1 MYFIIFSGDIMD
13 SEEIIKRIKRKRQNY
28 FNNVDNKKNSK
39 YISNLFTRTLI
50 AVIVVL
56 ISAIYVNAS
65 DKNLKS
71 YKENLFEKSLSFNKV
86 SSAYNKVFGNVMPLE
101 LDKGTTKSVFNEG
114 ISYSDITKYENGYKL
129 TLTNN
134 MVTSLYD
141 GIVVFIGEKEGY
153 GNTIIV
159 QGSNGVDI
167 WYGNVTNVGVSLYD
181 YIDKDTMLG
190 ESVDSN
196 LYLVF
201 NKENQFLGYEE
212 YLK

>member
-1 MYFIIFSGDIMD
+1 MD
-13 SEEIIKRIKRKRQNY
+13 SEDIIKRIKQKRKNY
-28 FNNVDNKKNSK
+28 FGNLEIKKSNK

-56 ISAIYVNAS
+56 VSAIYVNMN

-71 YKENLFEKSLSFNKV
+71 YKENLFEKSFSFNKV
-86 SSAYNKVFGNVMPLE
+86 SSTYNKLFGSVMPLE
-101 LDKGTTKSVFNEG
+101 LDKGTTKTVFNEG

-141 GIVVFIGEKEGY
+141 GIIVFIGEKEGY

-181 YIDKDTMLG
+181 YINKDTMLG
-190 ESVDSN
+190 ESIDSN

-201 NKENQFLGYEE
+201 NKENQYLGYEE

>member
-39 YISNLFTRTLI
+39 YISNLFTRTLV

-71 YKENLFEKSLSFNKV
+71 FKENLFEKSLSFNKV

-114 ISYSDITKYENGYKL
+114 ISYSDITNYENGYKL
-129 TLTNN
+129 TLTNS

>member
-39 YISNLFTRTLI
+39 YISNLFTRTLV

-71 YKENLFEKSLSFNKV
+71 FKENLFEKSLSFNKV

-141 GIVVFIGEKEGY
+141 GIVVFIGEKEGF

>member
-1 MYFIIFSGDIMD
+1 
-13 SEEIIKRIKRKRQNY
+13 
-28 FNNVDNKKNSK
+28 
-39 YISNLFTRTLI
+39 
-50 AVIVVL
+50 
-56 ISAIYVNAS
+56 
-65 DKNLKS
+65 
-71 YKENLFEKSLSFNKV
+71 
-86 SSAYNKVFGNVMPLE
+86 MPLE

-129 TLTNN
+129 TLTNS

-141 GIVVFIGEKEGY
+141 GIVVFIGEKEGL

-181 YIDKDTMLG
+181 YINKDTMLG
-190 ESVDSN
+190 ESIDSN

-201 NKENQFLGYEE
+201 NKENQFLSYEE